1 SGAAVQEDRVGQAA
15 SADKPLATPAGTSTS
30 SAALVPPSSPELCN
44 TNGAAQTIVPSQPSK
59 AADYVY
65 VTAVSDVS
73 VCVRD
78 AAGQVTRKSLQ
89 AGQSVNI
96 PGQQP
101 FEVTGENLNQLRVF
115 FQGQRIWFQAEAT
128 RLRLTAATASD

>member
-1 SGAAVQEDRVGQAA
+1 
-15 SADKPLATPAGTSTS
+15 
-30 SAALVPPSSPELCN
+30 
-44 TNGAAQTIVPSQPSK
+44 
-59 AADYVY
+59 VY
-65 VTAVSDVS
+65 ITAVSEVS

-78 AAGQVTRKSLQ
+78 AAGQITRKALQ
-89 AGQSVNI
+89 AGQSFNI

-101 FEVTGENLNQLRVF
+101 FDVTADKMHQLRVF